1 MGLGECTIAGGG
13 AAENWRRAVLSVE
26 YGGAAAPRRGDDF
39 GMYAGAAAAA
49 DGAVHAGGEAVRDAS
64 SWEAWRDASSREA

>member
-13 AAENWRRAVLSVE
+13 AAENWHGVVLSVE
-26 YGGAAAPRRGDDF
+26 YGGAAAPRRDGDF

-49 DGAVHAGGEAVRDAS
+49 DGAVRAGGEAVRDAS
-64 SWEAWRDASSREA
+64 SWEA